1 MSDFGQSVIKQ
12 NKNIISMDI
21 YVERN
26 NVMLK
31 CHTVKI
37 HIVKLVVY
45 VVVVW
50 IVRPAA
56 IESK

>member
-1 MSDFGQSVIKQ
+1 MFDFGQSVIKQ

-45 VVVVW
+45 VVVLW